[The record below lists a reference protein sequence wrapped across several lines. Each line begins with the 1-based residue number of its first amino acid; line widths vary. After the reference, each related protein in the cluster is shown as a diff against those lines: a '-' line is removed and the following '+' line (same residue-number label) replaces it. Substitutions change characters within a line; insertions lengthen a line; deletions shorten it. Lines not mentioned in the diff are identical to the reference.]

1 MLYRQGHERERV
13 PAAHLAMFRIPL
25 RCPTPTC
32 VFPVQVENIPA
43 FIAGVKSKKEKLF
56 GFGHRVYRNFD
67 PRANIIKEVRA
78 LDCTPCASA
87 CTVPLWPSN
96 Y

>member
-1 MLYRQGHERERV
+1 
-13 PAAHLAMFRIPL
+13 MFRIPL

-96 Y
+96 S